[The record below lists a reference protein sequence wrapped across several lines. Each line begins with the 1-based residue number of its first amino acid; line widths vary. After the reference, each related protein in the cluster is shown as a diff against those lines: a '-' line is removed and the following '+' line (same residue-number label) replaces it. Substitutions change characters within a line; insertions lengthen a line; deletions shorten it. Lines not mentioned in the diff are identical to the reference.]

1 MLNQLRGAPQLALMA
16 LVPVL
21 VLLTIRHV
29 EGSLSGRAFV
39 AAMTAAFTAQILTS
53 TEVFAT
59 AVLFGGLTLLAAYL
73 LYAERREAL
82 RRTAVLAGAA
92 LAGTAVLAS
101 PLLYNVF
108 FRDRTLPEQAL
119 ADFPADLLSFAV
131 PGPLVAAAPERVGAI
146 QPSWA
151 TGAAYLGPPLLAL
164 LAAFAVRYRRD
175 RRALLVLVAF
185 AVPAIAALGTYLHV
199 GGTDTG
205 IPMPWL
211 AFDGLPLLRYAIP
224 LRFPAFAFLAAGVAA
239 AMWLAR
245 RPTRARWAL
254 ALVAVA
260 CLLPAVGND
269 DWHTRLDDVPFFA
282 DGGYEGRLSAE
293 DNVLTVPTWGRNM
306 YWQVQGD
313 FSFRLAAGYV
323 GAFPESYMRYGAWRD
338 LLRVPLGEEGVPS
351 LAELRRF
358 VAAKGVT
365 AIVVERDHPVAGR
378 RVFRSLAGPP
388 VEAGGVLLYRLR
400 AARLRT
406 VAKKTRGAG
415 AGMFSAM
422 HQPWMSVVVPA
433 YNEEQAIA
441 DMVRAI
447 RERLEQLARPYEIVV
462 VDNASEDAHRRARRA
477 ACGRRA
483 GPAAAQRREPR
494 QGLLGPARDARGRRA
509 AAPAVRRRLRALA
522 RLAAADARRDRGRR
536 RGRRL
541 APRGRRRGR
550 PHAAAAAA
558 ARRLALH
565 RADATPARR
574 AYARRVLRLQ
584 ALAWRG
590 GAGRLLAPASSTA
603 GRSTPSRWRWRV
615 AWATACARSGSS
627 GSTAR
632 SPSCRSC
639 APSGPP
645 SGTCWSPAATCAF
658 RPRAQGPV
666 AAEAVADS
674 PESRA

>member
-1 MLNQLRGAPQLALMA
+1 VVWPLLLYGGLALLFWGPWVLDDPGSKILAANDLDPSAYLWFFAWWPHAVLNGLDPFFAEVIFVPDGYNLAWVTSMPGPSLLLAPVTLTLGSVATFNLISFAAPALSAWTAFLLCRHVTGSVPAALLGGYLFGFSPYMLNQLRGAPQLALMA

-21 VLLTIRHV
+21 VLLTIRHM

-59 AVLFGGLTLLAAYL
+59 TVLFGGLTLLAAYL

-82 RRTAVLAGAA
+82 RRTAVLTGAA
-92 LAGTAVLAS
+92 LAGTAVLAG
-101 PLLYNVF
+101 PLLYNVL
-108 FRDRTLPEQAL
+108 FRSRTLPEQAL
-119 ADFPADLLSFAV
+119 ADFPADLLSFVV
-131 PGPLVAAAPERVGAI
+131 PGVLVAAAPERVGAM

-239 AMWLAR
+239 AIWLAR

-269 DWHTRLDDVPFFA
+269 DWHTRLDDVAFFA
-282 DGGYEGRLSAE
+282 DGGYEGRLSEE

-338 LLRVPLGEEGVPS
+338 LLGVPLGQEGVPS
-351 LAELRRF
+351 LPELRRF
-358 VAAKGVT
+358 VADKGVT
-365 AIVVERDHPVAGR
+365 VLVVEGDHPVAGR

-400 AARLRT
+400 
-406 VAKKTRGAG
+406 
-415 AGMFSAM
+415 
-422 HQPWMSVVVPA
+422 QP
-433 YNEEQAIA
+433 
-441 DMVRAI
+441 D
-447 RERLEQLARPYEIVV
+447 
-462 VDNASEDAHRRARRA
+462 
-477 ACGRRA
+477 
-483 GPAAAQRREPR
+483 
-494 QGLLGPARDARGRRA
+494 
-509 AAPAVRRRLRALA
+509 
-522 RLAAADARRDRGRR
+522 
-536 RGRRL
+536 
-541 APRGRRRGR
+541 
-550 PHAAAAAA
+550 
-558 ARRLALH
+558 
-565 RADATPARR
+565 
-574 AYARRVLRLQ
+574 
-584 ALAWRG
+584 
-590 GAGRLLAPASSTA
+590 
-603 GRSTPSRWRWRV
+603 
-615 AWATACARSGSS
+615 
-627 GSTAR
+627 
-632 SPSCRSC
+632 
-639 APSGPP
+639 
-645 SGTCWSPAATCAF
+645 
-658 RPRAQGPV
+658 
-666 AAEAVADS
+666 
-674 PESRA
+674 